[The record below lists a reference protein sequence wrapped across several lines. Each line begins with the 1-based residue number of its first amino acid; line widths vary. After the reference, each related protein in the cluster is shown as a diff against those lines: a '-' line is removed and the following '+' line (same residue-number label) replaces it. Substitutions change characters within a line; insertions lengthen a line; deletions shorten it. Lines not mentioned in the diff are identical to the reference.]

1 MTQPSEKLT
10 HGFVLEREQ
19 AIPELAATA
28 RVYRHAKTGGRLLS
42 IISPDE
48 NKVFGIAFRT
58 PPADNTGLPHILE
71 HSVLCG
77 SKKYP
82 VKEPFVELIKGSLN
96 TFLNALTFPDKTCY
110 PVASANVQDF
120 YNLVDVYLDAV
131 FFPRLTE
138 NTLKQEGWH
147 FDVEAANQPL
157 NYKGVVFNEMKGAYS
172 SPESLLSEYSQRALF
187 PDTCYGLDSG
197 GDPERIPDL
206 TFARFMD
213 FHTRYYHPSNAYAFF
228 SGDDD
233 PDTRLALLDAVF
245 SQFEDGREAAATS
258 AISLQQPFDAPRRF
272 THPYAAEAPG
282 EVDGDDGDDAPE
294 AGEAGDAGESKP
306 RAMCT
311 VNFGLPEP
319 ASNPADPNNPAY
331 PIEGGPDL
339 NLALSVLEHVLIGL
353 PSSPLRKALV
363 DSGLG
368 EDLTGGGLE
377 TDLRQLAFSVGLKGL
392 HAPSVEAAEATS
404 AQVEELVL
412 ATLRNLAET
421 GLHADDIEAAVN
433 SVEFDLRENNTGSY
447 PRGLALFFESL
458 STWLYDA
465 DPLMLLPFEGPLAR
479 LKARLARSEKV
490 LEELIRTQFLDN
502 PHRALVTL
510 VPDTTLAE
518 TREAAEQA
526 RLAAVRAALSPAE
539 LAALV
544 AETHALHA
552 LQEAPDAPE
561 DLAKIPRLTLADLP
575 LKNAVI
581 PHVRTTLAGAAAHL
595 HELPT
600 SGIVY
605 LDLGLD
611 LSAVPDQL
619 IPLVPILGRALMEMG
634 TKRSSFV
641 DLTRKVAMTT
651 GGIWPQSFVASVRAP
666 DGTCAALPCQRLFLR
681 AKATAQRTPSLLDI
695 LSEVLLEPDF
705 SDIERLGKIVLETK
719 ARREHR
725 LIPAGHALAASRLK
739 ARYGAAQAVSEAM
752 QGLTG
757 FFYVRELATRMEK
770 DPESVVR
777 DLTTLLGLMLRRSAL
792 VANITADG
800 PALADTANRL
810 GGLIASVP
818 TGGADADLAAAP
830 RSLPVLPEREG
841 LVLPAQVNYVCT
853 GANVKALGHSPGAAA
868 AVVGNFLRAGYLWE
882 RVRVQGGAYGAGVS
896 YSRTSGNLTF
906 TSYRD
911 PNLGRTV
918 EAFAAVAPYLAGM
931 QIDAPELEKS
941 IIGSVGDLDHYLLPD
956 AKGFTALARDLTGE
970 DADYRQAARDAVLS
984 ASLRDFREFGE
995 AVAVATTKGCMVI
1008 AGGREAL
1015 AGSGLDLTLTKV
1027 L

>member
-10 HGFVLEREQ
+10 HGFLLEREQ
-19 AIPELAATA
+19 AIPELSALA

-48 NKVFGIAFRT
+48 NKVFGIALRT

-131 FFPRLTE
+131 FFPRLTG

-147 FDVEAANQPL
+147 FDVEAVDQPL
-157 NYKGVVFNEMKGAYS
+157 AYKGVVFNEMKGAYS

-197 GDPERIPDL
+197 GDPERIPGL
-206 TFARFMD
+206 TFAQFMD

-245 SQFEDGREAAATS
+245 SQFGDGRGAAATS
-258 AISLQQPFDAPRRF
+258 AISLQPPFDAPRRF
-272 THPYAAEAPG
+272 THPYAADAGDLLEEDGDETNEPG
-282 EVDGDDGDDAPE
+282 EAR
-294 AGEAGDAGESKP
+294 ESKP

-319 ASNPADPNNPAY
+319 ASDPVDPDNPTSPA
-331 PIEGGPDL
+331 EGGPDL

-392 HAPSVEAAEATS
+392 HAPSVAEAEAT
-404 AQVEELVL
+404 AAKVEELVL
-412 ATLRNLAET
+412 ATLRELAET
-421 GLHADDIEAAVN
+421 GLHADDIEAAMN

-447 PRGLALFFESL
+447 PRGLALFFEAL

-479 LKARLARSEKV
+479 LKARLAKGEKV

-539 LAALV
+539 LESLV

-575 LKNAVI
+575 LKNAAI
-581 PHVRTTLAGAAAHL
+581 PHVRTTLAGAPAHL

-600 SGIVY
+600 RGIVY

-611 LSAVPDQL
+611 LSAVPDEL

-651 GGIWPQSFVASVRAP
+651 GGIWPQSFVASVRQS
-666 DGTCAALPCQRLFLR
+666 DGSCAAQPCQRLFLR
-681 AKATAQRTPSLLDI
+681 AKATAQRTPALLDI
-695 LSEVLLEPDF
+695 LAEVLLEPDF
-705 SDIERLGKIVLETK
+705 SDTERLGKIVLETK

-757 FFYVRELATRMEK
+757 FFYVRELANRMDK
-770 DPESVVR
+770 DPASVVR
-777 DLTTLLGLMLRRSAL
+777 DLETLLGLMLRRSAL

-810 GGLIASVP
+810 SGLLTTLP
-818 TGGADADLAAAP
+818 DADRPDAV
-830 RSLPVLPEREG
+830 RSLPVLPQREG

-853 GANVKALGHSPGAAA
+853 GANVKALGQAPGAAA

-896 YSRTSGNLTF
+896 YSRTSGNLSF

-918 EAFAAVAPYLAGM
+918 EAFAAVAPYLAGL

-970 DADYRQAARDAVLS
+970 DADYRQAARDAILS
-984 ASLRDFREFGE
+984 ANLRDFREFGE

>member
-1 MTQPSEKLT
+1 MTQPSGKLI
-10 HGFVLEREQ
+10 HGFLLEREQ
-19 AIPELAATA
+19 VIPELSATA

-42 IISPDE
+42 IQSPDE
-48 NKVFGIAFRT
+48 NKVFGIAFAT
-58 PPADNTGLPHILE
+58 PPADSTGLPHILE

-110 PVASANVQDF
+110 PVASANAQDF

-147 FDVEAANQPL
+147 YDVEAVDQPL
-157 NYKGVVFNEMKGAYS
+157 SYKGVVFNEMKGAYS

-206 TFARFMD
+206 TFQQFMD
-213 FHTRYYHPSNAYAFF
+213 FHARHYHPSNAYAFF
-228 SGDDD
+228 SGDDE
-233 PDTRLALLDAVF
+233 PDKRLALLDAVF
-245 SQFEDGREAAATS
+245 SQFEAQADLPAP
-258 AISLQQPFDAPRRF
+258 AIALQPPFAAPRRA
-272 THPYAAEAPG
+272 THPYAAE
-282 EVDGDDGDDAPE
+282 DAE
-294 AGEAGDAGESKP
+294 A

-319 ASNPADPNNPAY
+319 AGNPADPDA
-331 PIEGGPDL
+331 GPDL
-339 NLALSVLEHVLIGL
+339 SLALNVLEHVLIGL

-377 TDLRQLAFSVGLKGL
+377 TDLRQLAFSVGLKGMN
-392 HAPSVEAAEATS
+392 AENAEAAAT
-404 AQVEELVL
+404 QVEELVL
-412 ATLRNLAET
+412 ATLRGLAET
-421 GLHADDIEAAVN
+421 GLHPDDIEAAMN

-447 PRGLALFFESL
+447 PRGLALFFEAL
-458 STWLYDA
+458 STWLYGA
-465 DPLMLLPFEGPLAR
+465 DPLMLLPFEAPLAR
-479 LKARLARSEKV
+479 LKARLAAGGRV
-490 LEELIRTQFLDN
+490 LEDLIRTQFLDN
-502 PHRALVTL
+502 PHRALVLL
-510 VPDTTLAE
+510 VPDPALAE
-518 TREAAEQA
+518 AREAAEQA

-539 LAALV
+539 LERLV
-544 AETHALHA
+544 AETHTLRE
-552 LQEAPDAPE
+552 LQEAPDDPA
-561 DLAKIPRLTLADLP
+561 DLAKIPRLKLSDLP
-575 LKNAVI
+575 LKNAAI
-581 PHVRTTLAGAAAHL
+581 PHERTTLAGAPAHL

-600 SGIVY
+600 SSIVY

-611 LSAVPDQL
+611 LSAVPDEL
-619 IPLVPILGRALMEMG
+619 IPLVPILGRALLEMG
-634 TKRSSFV
+634 TRRTSFV
-641 DLTRKVAMTT
+641 DLTRKTAMTT
-651 GGIWPQSFVASVRAP
+651 GGIWPQAFVASVRQP
-666 DGTCAALPCQRLFLR
+666 DGSCAALPSQRLFLR
-681 AKATAQRTPSLLDI
+681 AKATLERTPALFDI
-695 LSEVLLEPDF
+695 LAEVLLEPDF
-705 SDIERLGKIVLETK
+705 SDTERLGKIVLEAK

-739 ARYGAAQAVSEAM
+739 ARYGAAQAISEAM

-757 FFYVRELATRMEK
+757 FFYVRELAARMET

-777 DLTTLLGLMLRRSAL
+777 DLSTLLGLLLRRSAL
-792 VANITADG
+792 VTNITADG
-800 PALADTANRL
+800 PALKDTAKRL
-810 GGLIASVP
+810 DSL
-818 TGGADADLAAAP
+818 LAALPDASLP
-830 RSLPVLPEREG
+830 AATRSLPVLPEREG

-853 GANVKALGHSPGAAA
+853 GANVKALGLAPGAAS
-868 AVVGNFLRAGYLWE
+868 AVVAKFLRAGYLWE

-911 PNLGRTV
+911 PNLARTV
-918 EAFAAVAPYLAGM
+918 EAFAGVAPYLDSLDLDPA
-931 QIDAPELEKS
+931 ELEKS
-941 IIGSVGDLDHYLLPD
+941 IIGSVGDMDHYLLPD

-970 DADYRQAARDAVLS
+970 DETYRQEARDAILS
-984 ASLRDFREFGE
+984 AGPKDFREFGE
-995 AVAVATTKGCMVI
+995 AVRAATTQGCIVI
-1008 AGGREAL
+1008 AGGREGLTA
-1015 AGSGLDLTLTKV
+1015 SGLDLNLTKV

>member
-1 MTQPSEKLT
+1 MTQPCEKLT
-10 HGFVLEREQ
+10 HGFALEREQ
-19 AIPELAATA
+19 VIPELSAIA

-48 NKVFGIAFRT
+48 NKVFGIALRT

-131 FFPRLTE
+131 FFPNLTE

-147 FDVEAANQPL
+147 YDVESVDAPL
-157 NYKGVVFNEMKGAYS
+157 AYKGVVFNEMKGAYS

-206 TFARFMD
+206 TFAQFMD
-213 FHTRYYHPSNAYAFF
+213 FHTRYYHPSNSYAFF

-233 PDTRLALLDAVF
+233 PDKRLALLDEVF

-258 AISLQQPFDAPRRF
+258 AIALQPPFAAPRRA
-272 THPYAAEAPG
+272 THHYAADAADAAGEADG
-282 EVDGDDGDDAPE
+282 EDETAE
-294 AGEAGDAGESKP
+294 AGENQAK
-306 RAMCT
+306 AMCT

-319 ASNPADPNNPAY
+319 ASDPARPDDPDA
-331 PIEGGPDL
+331 GPDL
-339 NLALSVLEHVLIGL
+339 NLALGVLEHVLIGL

-377 TDLRQLAFSVGLKGL
+377 TDLRQLAFSVGLKGMD
-392 HAPSVEAAEATS
+392 ADTAEAS
-404 AQVEELVL
+404 ATRVEELVL
-412 ATLRNLAET
+412 STLRGLADPAS
-421 GLHADDIEAAVN
+421 GKALHADDIEAALN

-447 PRGLALFFESL
+447 PRGLVVFFEAL
-458 STWLYDA
+458 STWLYGA

-479 LKARLARSEKV
+479 LKARLAAGEPV
-490 LEELIRTQFLDN
+490 FEDLIRSQFLDN
-502 PHRALVTL
+502 PHRALVL
-510 VPDTTLAE
+510 LLPDTTLGQK
-518 TREAAEQA
+518 REAAEQA
-526 RLAAVRAALSPAE
+526 RLDAVRAKLSPAGLE
-539 LAALV
+539 RLV

-552 LQEAPDAPE
+552 LQEAPDSPA
-561 DLAKIPRLTLADLP
+561 DLALIPRLTLSDLP
-575 LKNAVI
+575 LKNAAI
-581 PHVRTTLAGAAAHL
+581 PHERTTLAGAPAHL

-600 SGIVY
+600 SSIVY

-611 LSAVPDQL
+611 LSAVPDRL
-619 IPLVPILGRALMEMG
+619 VPLVPILGRALLEMG
-634 TKRSSFV
+634 TRRTSFV
-641 DLTRKVAMTT
+641 DLTRKIAMTT
-651 GGIWPQSFVASVRAP
+651 GGIWPQSFVSTVRRP
-666 DGTCAALPCQRLFLR
+666 DGSCAQKPCQRLFLR
-681 AKATAQRTPSLLDI
+681 AKATFERTPALLDI
-695 LSEVLLEPDF
+695 LQELLLEADF
-705 SDIERLGKIVLETK
+705 SDTERLGKIVLETK

-725 LIPAGHALAASRLK
+725 LIPAGHSLAASRLT
-739 ARYGAAQAVSEAM
+739 ARYGVAQAMAEAQ

-757 FFYVRELATRMEK
+757 FFYVRELANRMAT
-770 DPESVVR
+770 DPESVVH

-792 VANITADG
+792 VTNLTADG
-800 PALADTANRL
+800 PALADTAKRL
-810 GGLIASVP
+810 DSLLTTLP
-818 TGGADADLAAAP
+818 DATLPDAP
-830 RSLPVLPEREG
+830 RSLPTLPEREG

-853 GANVKALGHSPGAAA
+853 GANVKALGHTPGAAA
-868 AVVGNFLRAGYLWE
+868 AVVSKFLRAGYLWE

-896 YSRTSGNLTF
+896 YSRTSGNLAF

-911 PNLGRTV
+911 PNLARTV
-918 EAFAAVAPYLAGM
+918 EAFAAVAPYLASL
-931 QIDAPELEKS
+931 DLDPSELEKS
-941 IIGSVGDLDHYLLPD
+941 IIGSVGDIDQYLLPD

-970 DADYRQAARDAVLS
+970 DEDYRQASRDAILS
-984 ASLRDFREFGE
+984 AGPRDFREFGE
-995 AVAVATTKGCMVI
+995 AVLAATTKGCIVI
-1008 AGGREAL
+1008 AGGKDAL
-1015 AGSGLDLTLTKV
+1015 AASGLDLTLTKV

>member
-1 MTQPSEKLT
+1 MTLT
-10 HGFVLEREQ
+10 HGFLLEREQ
-19 AIPELAATA
+19 TIPELSAIA

-48 NKVFGIAFRT
+48 NKVFGIALRT
-58 PPADNTGLPHILE
+58 PPADSTGLPHIME

-110 PVASANVQDF
+110 PVASANAQDF

-131 FFPRLTE
+131 FFPSLTA

-147 FDVEAANQPL
+147 YDVESVDAPL
-157 NYKGVVFNEMKGAYS
+157 AYKGVVFNEMKGAYS

-206 TFARFMD
+206 TFRQFMD
-213 FHTRYYHPSNAYAFF
+213 FHARYYHPSNSYAFF

-233 PDTRLALLDAVF
+233 PDKRLALLDEVF

-258 AISLQQPFDAPRRF
+258 AVALQPPFAEPRRF
-272 THPYAAEAPG
+272 AHHYAADATGNGDEAEGPG
-282 EVDGDDGDDAPE
+282 EAR
-294 AGEAGDAGESKP
+294 A

-319 ASNPADPNNPAY
+319 AGNPADPDA
-331 PIEGGPDL
+331 GPDL

-377 TDLRQLAFSVGLKGL
+377 TDLRQLAFSVGLKGMD
-392 HAPSVEAAEATS
+392 AESAEAAATK
-404 AQVEELVL
+404 VEELVL
-412 ATLRNLAET
+412 STLRDLADPASGM
-421 GLHADDIEAAVN
+421 GLHADDIEAALN

-447 PRGLALFFESL
+447 PRGLVVFFEAL

-465 DPLMLLPFEGPLAR
+465 DPLMLLPFEGPLSR
-479 LKARLARSEKV
+479 LKARLAASEPV
-490 LEELIRTQFLDN
+490 FEDLIRSQFLN
-502 PHRALVTL
+502 NTHRALVL
-510 VPDTTLAE
+510 LLPDPALGEA
-518 TREAAEQA
+518 REAAEQA
-526 RLAAVRAALSPAE
+526 RLAAVRASLSPAE
-539 LAALV
+539 LRRLV

-552 LQEAPDAPE
+552 LQEAPDSPV
-561 DLAKIPRLTLADLP
+561 DLAKIPRLKLSDLP
-575 LKNAVI
+575 LKNADI
-581 PHVRTTLAGAAAHL
+581 PHERTTLGGAPAHL

-611 LSAVPDQL
+611 LGAVPDHL
-619 IPLVPILGRALMEMG
+619 VPLVPILGRALLEMG
-634 TKRSSFV
+634 TKRTSFV

-651 GGIWPQSFVASVRAP
+651 GGIWPQSFVSTVRKP
-666 DGTCAALPCQRLFLR
+666 DGSCAALPCQRLFLR
-681 AKATAQRTPSLLDI
+681 AKATFERTPALLDI
-695 LSEVLLEPDF
+695 LSELLLEADF
-705 SDIERLGKIVLETK
+705 SDTERLGKIVLETK
-719 ARREHR
+719 ARREHH
-725 LIPAGHALAASRLK
+725 LIPSGHALAASRLK
-739 ARYGAAQAVSEAM
+739 ARFGAAQAVSEAM
-752 QGLTG
+752 QGLSG
-757 FFYVRELATRMEK
+757 FFYVRELAARMES

-777 DLTTLLGLMLRRSAL
+777 DLSTLLGLMLRRSAL
-792 VANITADG
+792 VTNLTADG
-800 PALADTANRL
+800 PALTDTAKRL
-810 GGLIASVP
+810 DSLLTTLPDSVLP
-818 TGGADADLAAAP
+818 AAA
-830 RSLPVLPEREG
+830 RALPVLPEREG

-853 GANVKALGHSPGAAA
+853 GANVKALGHTPGAAA
-868 AVVGNFLRAGYLWE
+868 AVVGKFLRAGYLWE

-911 PNLGRTV
+911 PNLARTV
-918 EAFAAVAPYLAGM
+918 EAFAGVAPYLASLDL
-931 QIDAPELEKS
+931 DASELEKS
-941 IIGSVGDLDHYLLPD
+941 IIGSVGDIDNYLLPD

-970 DADYRQAARDAVLS
+970 DNDYRQAAR
-984 ASLRDFREFGE
+984 
-995 AVAVATTKGCMVI
+995 
-1008 AGGREAL
+1008 
-1015 AGSGLDLTLTKV
+1015 
-1027 L
+1027 

>member
-1 MTQPSEKLT
+1 MTQLI

-19 AIPELAATA
+19 TIPELSATA

-42 IISPDE
+42 IQSPDE
-48 NKVFGIAFRT
+48 NKVFGIALRT
-58 PPADNTGLPHILE
+58 PPADSTGLPHILE

-138 NTLKQEGWH
+138 NTLRQEGWH
-147 FDVEAANQPL
+147 FDVESVDEPL
-157 NYKGVVFNEMKGAYS
+157 SFKGVVFNEMKGAYS
-172 SPESLLSEYSQRALF
+172 SPESLLAEYSQRALF

-206 TFARFMD
+206 TFAQFLD

-233 PDTRLALLDAVF
+233 PDKRLALLDEVF
-245 SQFEDGREAAATS
+245 SQFEAAAVGQPAS
-258 AISLQQPFDAPRRF
+258 GIALQPAFAAPRRA
-272 THPYAAEAPG
+272 THPYAA
-282 EVDGDDGDDAPE
+282 DDPD
-294 AGEAGDAGESKP
+294 S

-311 VNFGLPEP
+311 VNFGLPEI
-319 ASNPADPNNPAY
+319 AGNPGNA
-331 PIEGGPDL
+331 GPDL
-339 NLALSVLEHVLIGL
+339 SLALGVLEHVLIGL

-368 EDLTGGGLE
+368 EDLAGGGLE

-392 HAPSVEAAEATS
+392 AAENAEAT
-404 AQVEELVL
+404 ADQVEALVL
-412 ATLRNLAET
+412 STLRDLADPASGK

-458 STWLYDA
+458 STWLYEG
-465 DPLMLLPFEGPLAR
+465 DPLLLLPFEGPLAR
-479 LKARLARSEKV
+479 LKARLAAGEPV
-490 LEELIRTQFLDN
+490 LEDLLRAHFLGN
-502 PHRALVTL
+502 PHRARVLL
-510 VPDTTLAE
+510 VPDRNLGQA
-518 TREAAEQA
+518 REAKEQA
-526 RLAAVRAALSPAE
+526 RLAAVRQGLSPAE
-539 LAALV
+539 LEALV
-544 AETHALHA
+544 AETHTLRD

-561 DLAKIPRLTLADLP
+561 DLALIPRLKLSDLP

-581 PHVRTTLAGAAAHL
+581 PHERTSLAGAPAHL

-600 SGIVY
+600 NGIVY

-619 IPLVPILGRALMEMG
+619 IPLVPILGRALLEMG
-634 TKRSSFV
+634 TRRTSFV
-641 DLTRKVAMTT
+641 DLTRKIAMTT
-651 GGIWPQSFVASVRAP
+651 GGIWPQAFVSTVREP
-666 DGTCAALPCQRLFLR
+666 DGSCAALPCQRLFLR
-681 AKATAQRTPSLLDI
+681 AKATLERTPALLDI

-705 SDIERLGKIVLETK
+705 SDTERLGKIILEAK
-719 ARREHR
+719 ARREQR
-725 LIPAGHALAASRLK
+725 LIPAGHALAATRLK
-739 ARYGAAQAVSEAM
+739 ARFGAAQAVSEAM

-757 FFYVRELATRMEK
+757 FFYVRELASRMET

-777 DLTTLLGLMLRRSAL
+777 DLETLLGLLLRRSAL
-792 VANITADG
+792 VTNLTADG
-800 PALADTANRL
+800 PALSDTTRRL
-810 GGLIASVP
+810 GALL
-818 TGGADADLAAAP
+818 ADLPDSQLPAATRA
-830 RSLPVLPEREG
+830 LPVLPAREG
-841 LVLPAQVNYVCT
+841 LILPAQVNYVCT
-853 GANVKALGHSPGAAA
+853 GANVKALGLAPGAAA
-868 AVVGNFLRAGYLWE
+868 AVVGKFLRAGYLWE

-918 EAFAAVAPYLAGM
+918 EAFAGVAPYLASL
-931 QIDAPELEKS
+931 DLDPAELEKS
-941 IIGSVGDLDHYLLPD
+941 IIGSVGDMDQYLLPD

-970 DADYRQAARDAVLS
+970 DEAYRQAAREDILNAGPQDF
-984 ASLRDFREFGE
+984 RDFAE
-995 AVAVATTKGCMVI
+995 AVRVATTQGCIVI
-1008 AGGREAL
+1008 AGGQNGL
-1015 AGSGLDLTLTKV
+1015 ASSGLDLKLTKV

>member
-10 HGFVLEREQ
+10 HGFLLEREQ
-19 AIPELAATA
+19 IIPELSATA

-42 IISPDE
+42 IISTDE

-58 PPADNTGLPHILE
+58 PPSDSTGLPHILE

-147 FDVEAANQPL
+147 YDVESVDQPL
-157 NYKGVVFNEMKGAYS
+157 AYKGVVFNEMKGAYS

-206 TFARFMD
+206 TFKQFMD

-228 SGDDD
+228 AGDDD
-233 PDTRLALLDAVF
+233 PDKRLALLDAVF
-245 SQFEDGREAAATS
+245 SQFEDAQEAAATS
-258 AISLQQPFDAPRRF
+258 AVALQPPFAQPRRS
-272 THPYAAEAPG
+272 THPYAADNGDEAD
-282 EVDGDDGDDAPE
+282 ET
-294 AGEAGDAGESKP
+294 GEARA

-319 ASNPADPNNPAY
+319 VGNPADPEA
-331 PIEGGPDL
+331 GPDL
-339 NLALSVLEHVLIGL
+339 SLALSVLEHVLIGL

-392 HAPSVEAAEATS
+392 SAEDAEAAATK
-404 AQVEELVL
+404 VENLVL
-412 ATLRNLAET
+412 ATLRGLAEA

-447 PRGLALFFESL
+447 PRGLAVFFEAL
-458 STWLYDA
+458 STWLYGG
-465 DPLMLLPFEGPLAR
+465 DPLMLLPFEGPLSR
-479 LKARLARSEKV
+479 LKARLAANEPV
-490 LEELIRTQFLDN
+490 FEDLIRTQFLDN
-502 PHRALVTL
+502 PHRALVLL
-510 VPDTTLAE
+510 VPDPALGEA
-518 TREAAEQA
+518 REAAEQA
-526 RLAAVRAALSPAE
+526 RLEAVRAALSPADLE
-539 LAALV
+539 RLV
-544 AETHALHA
+544 AETHTLRE
-552 LQEAPDAPE
+552 LQEAPDSPE
-561 DLAKIPRLTLADLP
+561 DLALIPRLTLSDLP
-575 LKNAVI
+575 LENARI
-581 PHVRTTLAGAAAHL
+581 PHERTRLAKAPAHL

-611 LSAVPDQL
+611 LAAVPDEL
-619 IPLVPILGRALMEMG
+619 IPLVPILGRALLEMG
-634 TKRSSFV
+634 TRRTSFV
-641 DLTRKVAMTT
+641 DLTRKTAMTT
-651 GGIWPQSFVASVRAP
+651 GGIWPQSFVASVRQS
-666 DGTCAALPCQRLFLR
+666 DGSCAALPCQRLFLR
-681 AKATAQRTPSLLDI
+681 AKATAERTPALLDI

-705 SDIERLGKIVLETK
+705 SDTERLGKIVLEAK

-739 ARYGAAQAVSEAM
+739 ARFGAAQAVSEAV

-757 FFYVRELATRMEK
+757 FFYVRELAARMES

-792 VANITADG
+792 VTNITADG
-800 PALADTANRL
+800 PALADTAKRL
-810 GGLIASVP
+810 ESLLSSLPDSALP
-818 TGGADADLAAAP
+818 AATRA
-830 RSLPVLPEREG
+830 LPVLPEREG

-853 GANVKALGHSPGAAA
+853 GANVKALGLSPGAAS
-868 AVVGNFLRAGYLWE
+868 AVVGKFLRAGYLWE

-911 PNLGRTV
+911 PNLARTV
-918 EAFAAVAPYLAGM
+918 EAFAGVAPYLASL
-931 QIDAPELEKS
+931 DLDNAELEKS
-941 IIGSVGDLDHYLLPD
+941 IIGSVGDIDHYLLPD

-970 DADYRQAARDAVLS
+970 DEAYRQAARDAILS
-984 ASLRDFREFGE
+984 AGPQDFRDFGE
-995 AVAVATTKGCMVI
+995 AVHAATTQGCMVI
-1008 AGGREAL
+1008 VGGREGL
-1015 AGSGLDLTLTKV
+1015 ANSGLDLTLTKV